1 MPTKLS
7 TTIKKIESVP
17 NPDNARLIFEFHKF
31 MKSNGSSER
40 HQNNNLKA
48 IISYA
53 NYLGASVTCV
63 SINKSQE
70 VLSFLDTKIKTNEE
84 DPDQK
89 WITNLRAR
97 VNLVPLFKPI
107 FIIRVVKMSVL
118 EQERD
123 YDPMQVFTYALKA
136 SESQRQYPRFKP
148 FL

>member
-7 TTIKKIESVP
+7 TTIKKMESVP

-53 NYLGASVTCV
+53 NYVGSGVTLA
-63 SINKSQE
+63 SINTSPE
-70 VLSFLDTKIKTNEE
+70 VLSFLDTKIRTKEE

-89 WITNLRAR
+89 WITTW
-97 VNLVPLFKPI
+97 
-107 FIIRVVKMSVL
+107 S
-118 EQERD
+118 D
-123 YDPMQVFTYALKA
+123 YLHRIKH
-136 SESQRQYPRFKP
+136 
-148 FL
+148 FLMLT